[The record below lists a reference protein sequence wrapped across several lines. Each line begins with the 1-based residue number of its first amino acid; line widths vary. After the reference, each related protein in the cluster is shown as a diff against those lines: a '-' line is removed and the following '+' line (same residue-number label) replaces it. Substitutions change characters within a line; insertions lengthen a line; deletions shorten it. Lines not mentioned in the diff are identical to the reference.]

1 MKMTR
6 TAIIAFVLSVSLIVS
21 SSVIAKSTKE
31 KAEDKACEMV
41 LCLYG
46 EKTGFGGKVEC
57 DPAMAQYKKI
67 MKKSKWGKKILCQ
80 QTKELRVAEMI
91 ACKQDYDLW
100 SLVDCDE

>member
-1 MKMTR
+1 MEKLT
-6 TAIIAFVLSVSLIVS
+6 TVFVFLVLICLS
-21 SSVIAKSTKE
+21 SSLYAGTV
-31 KAEDKACEMV
+31 EDKACEMV

-67 MKKSKWGKKILCQ
+67 MKKSKWGNKILCQ
-80 QTKELRVAEMI
+80 QTKEIRVAEML
-91 ACKQDYDLW
+91 ACDQDYDLW

>member
-1 MKMTR
+1 MKSYLGC
-6 TAIIAFVLSVSLIVS
+6 FVFLSLIFFS
-21 SSVIAKSTKE
+21 SSIHAGLKSTEEE
-31 KAEDKACEMV
+31 KSCEMI

-67 MKKSKWGKKILCQ
+67 MKKSKWGKKILCE
-80 QTKELRVAEMI
+80 QTKELRIAEMQK
-91 ACKQDYDLW
+91 CKDNEYDIK